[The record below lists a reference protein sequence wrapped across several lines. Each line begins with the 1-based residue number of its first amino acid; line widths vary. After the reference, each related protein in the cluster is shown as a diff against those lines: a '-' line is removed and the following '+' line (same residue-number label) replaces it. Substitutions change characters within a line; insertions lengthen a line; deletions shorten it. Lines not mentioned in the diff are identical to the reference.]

1 MHQRLSFKRRKI
13 LFSCPECIC
22 CSKCILGQI
31 EMNKPSSEIV
41 FTEKCTC
48 WRTFHKVP
56 SGPAR
61 HLGPIQ
67 KMFICRRVRKETVKY
82 FLLLN
87 YISSELMLSLHSAY
101 FLFTIHHSDSIQK
114 LLTQSK
120 NFSCYFA
127 ERRRRKKDW
136 WDSRLSSFDL
146 KSDVVSLESTSDA
159 SCYNWQDTKHAW
171 QTQFKP
177 LICCTKRTSTM

>member
-13 LFSCPECIC
+13 LFSYPECIC

-87 YISSELMLSLHSAY
+87 YISSELMLSLYSAY

-120 NFSCYFA
+120 NLVIFCGKKKKEKGLVGFKTEFFWSQV
-127 ERRRRKKDW
+127 RRCFTQINLRCQLLQLARYQTCLAG
-136 WDSRLSSFDL
+136 SILTTDL
-146 KSDVVSLESTSDA
+146 L
-159 SCYNWQDTKHAW
+159 H
-171 QTQFKP
+171 
-177 LICCTKRTSTM
+177 

>member
-1 MHQRLSFKRRKI
+1 MTTLPGLLQNPRFNLKQAIFNVEVRNFTAAVKMHQRLSFKRRKI
-13 LFSCPECIC
+13 LFSYPECIC

-61 HLGPIQ
+61 HLGPI
-67 KMFICRRVRKETVKY
+67 KRCSFVEETVKY

-87 YISSELMLSLHSAY
+87 YISSELMLSLYSAY

-120 NFSCYFA
+120 N
-127 ERRRRKKDW
+127 
-136 WDSRLSSFDL
+136 LS
-146 KSDVVSLESTSDA
+146 
-159 SCYNWQDTKHAW
+159 
-171 QTQFKP
+171 
-177 LICCTKRTSTM
+177 

>member
-1 MHQRLSFKRRKI
+1 MRSCFTTLSGLLQNPRFNLKQAIFNVEVRNFTAAVKMHQRLSFKRRKI
-13 LFSCPECIC
+13 LFSYPECSC

-87 YISSELMLSLHSAY
+87 YISSELMLSLYSAY

-120 NFSCYFA
+120 N
-127 ERRRRKKDW
+127 
-136 WDSRLSSFDL
+136 LS
-146 KSDVVSLESTSDA
+146 
-159 SCYNWQDTKHAW
+159 
-171 QTQFKP
+171 
-177 LICCTKRTSTM
+177 